1 MTLRQFIK
9 MKDKF
14 AGDEYKVYEIAI
26 LDFNDFFVL
35 K

>member
-9 MKDKF
+9 IRDKF
-14 AGDEYKVYEIAI
+14 AGDDDKAYKIATM
-26 LDFNDFFVL
+26 DFNDFFVL